1 MKRKKWKIFAGLLV
15 FLVPLMVNAQ
25 FTDTK
30 EIRKSYAIT
39 PETQIEITNKYGKI
53 DFKNWDKD
61 SVKFQINIRVE
72 EKKLSKLEESIEEID
87 FDITNSEHYLIMR
100 TVVEKIKVHWAGKSK
115 GLKRLY

>member
-1 MKRKKWKIFAGLLV
+1 MIKIKWKIIAGLLL

-53 DFKNWDKD
+53 DFKSWDKD

-72 EKKLSKLEESIEEID
+72 EKSCRNWKSPSRR
-87 FDITNSEHYLIMR
+87 LILILP
-100 TVVEKIKVHWAGKSK
+100 TACTT
-115 GLKRLY
+115 